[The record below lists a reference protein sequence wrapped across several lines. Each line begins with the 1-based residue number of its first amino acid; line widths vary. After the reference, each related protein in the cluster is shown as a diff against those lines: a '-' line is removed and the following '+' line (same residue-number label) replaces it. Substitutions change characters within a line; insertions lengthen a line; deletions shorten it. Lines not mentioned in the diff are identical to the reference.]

1 VAGVQTKVRIISGVT
16 SLPPLAAGILDFW
29 FVPLPGETALDTPSK
44 VTRRVWFTKDD
55 AFDRAIRD
63 RFGSA
68 LAAGLAGAYGEW
80 CTSAHGSLA
89 RVVLLD
95 QFTRNAFRG
104 TPAAFTGDAR
114 ALATAEEAIE
124 RGFDR
129 TLDAHERWF
138 LYMPFQHS
146 ESLVVQERSVA
157 LFDALAR
164 ETGLTDPLPYPQR
177 HHDVIRRFGRFPH
190 RNGILG
196 RASSTEELAFLR
208 EAGSRF

>member
-1 VAGVQTKVRIISGVT
+1 MS
-16 SLPPLAAGILDFW
+16 AAGRDDAEAILDFW
-29 FVPLPGETALDTPSK
+29 FGAPGTAEHGSARTA
-44 VTRRVWFTKDD
+44 WFAKDD
-55 AFDRAIRD
+55 AFDAEIRT
-63 RFGSA
+63 RFGALIEQALRGELEPWGASARPA
-68 LAAGLAGAYGEW
+68 LAHVL
-80 CTSAHGSLA
+80 
-89 RVVLLD
+89 LLD

-196 RASSTEELAFLR
+196 RASSAEELAFLR